1 MLFTSFNIVDHDSSF
16 ENSSSH
22 EETLGSRLLHIFT
35 LINDDSL
42 DESVKELK
50 LVMIDFNNLQG
61 FISLGKMTK
70 SGIKTKMDNLMRCLD
85 GIKLSND
92 LQKKSRKRLFL
103 NIQRI
108 LKSLASCTDDGN
120 TTIDI

>member
-1 MLFTSFNIVDHDSSF
+1 MLFTSTNIVDHDSSF

-22 EETLGSRLLHIFT
+22 EETLGSRLLNIFT

-61 FISLGKMTK
+61 FISLGKMKK
-70 SGIKTKMDNLMRCLD
+70 SGIKTKIDNLMRF
-85 GIKLSND
+85 GWHQAFK
-92 LQKKSRKRLFL
+92 
-103 NIQRI
+103 
-108 LKSLASCTDDGN
+108 
-120 TTIDI
+120 

>member
-1 MLFTSFNIVDHDSSF
+1 MLFTSTNIVDHDSSF

-22 EETLGSRLLHIFT
+22 EDTLGSRLLNIFT

-61 FISLGKMTK
+61 FIGLGKMTK

-120 TTIDI
+120 TTVDI